1 MHAHEKKEGVIS
13 SMSSLNYIQYFIHC
27 LHMLPGKTYKPST
40 CVHCYSCIIPNT
52 QIVHNMS
59 WRIQVHFTQPG
70 FALAEISREIAANG
84 EWRRHWPLRG
94 PGGRDSR
101 RGDQCRTNLTKRLIS
116 AWQDRR
122 VVFSDTWNSRVR
134 YLQYLDQRY
143 LVGKGRGKVFRAFWI
158 IDHKQI
164 F

>member
-1 MHAHEKKEGVIS
+1 MLTKKKKGWFQACLAWTTYNTS
-13 SMSSLNYIQYFIHC
+13 YIVYICYQA
-27 LHMLPGKTYKPST
+27 KPT
-40 CVHCYSCIIPNT
+40 NWACVHCYSCIIPNT

-70 FALAEISREIAANG
+70 FALAEISREIAANR